1 MKPYYQSA
9 VIAIDGKTKIY
20 QTSRVIEIFKLAM
33 EPKHNA
39 FYGSIIGSGDTCT
52 EDQIDIATAAHEATE
67 QRNEKQ
73 ELMKRKQQEE
83 QDLIR
88 AYKESLIDVRDC
100 LVNSNN
106 GKVFLLPE
114 NHGLVGM
121 YQSFLDLETLP
132 EADFNFIEKHSTSLV
147 DTFVLEPVSKLTANR
162 IMELEDDSQ

>member
-9 VIAIDGKTKIY
+9 VVAIDGKTKIY
-20 QTSRVIEIFKLAM
+20 QTSRVIEIFKLAI

-52 EDQIDIATAAHEATE
+52 EEQIDIATAAHEATE

-73 ELMKRKQQEE
+73 EQIKRKQQEE
-83 QDLIR
+83 KDLIQS
-88 AYKESLIDVRDC
+88 YKESLIDVRDC

-121 YQSFLDLETLP
+121 YQSFLDIEILP
-132 EADFNFIEKHSTSLV
+132 EADFNFIEKHSNPLM
-147 DTFVLEPVSKLTANR
+147 DTFVLEPVSQLTASR
-162 IMELEDDSQ
+162 IMELEDERE